1 LALFNFS
8 WKNNMQRH
16 LKAPAPQPAPIP
28 TLSVE
33 EEAILA
39 DEHSEASQA
48 LDQATAAA
56 DHITDVA
63 DVANDA
69 VQVVDITPQCG
80 QVEAE
85 LVEAVGD
92 MAVAG
97 SDADPADVI
106 SLPMPAEGGEPTPEG
121 LSVEG
126 IASTLKSIWDAIVTA
141 IKNMWVGFKHW
152 MTTYFSTLEQNK
164 KHAEKLI
171 ERLSGM
177 KGYLANDGAM
187 VTSSMTDIFHYS
199 GKSFLD
205 LFNTAGRQE
214 QDFNNYVLETT
225 KNQHG
230 LMIPIGDGL
239 AQAYGAYNGDEMSDI
254 GQVVD
259 VLSRHFAD
267 YMKRLDLHPGKGD
280 KWETKAIAQ
289 MKVTAAGYSDKI
301 TDPAQSVE
309 TKIAMLSKI
318 RFSVDQDTSF
328 GSNKI
333 VSMKLDVTPDK
344 LLEYVKERLA
354 FINELIKFK
363 ADQFKALEDKA
374 GAVQNACD
382 AMLKRIKEDNKEGTS
397 FAKRMMPLTT
407 AYAQWA
413 TQPTGK
419 LLNVAARHNKFWL
432 SLFEMATNN
441 FHEA

>member
-1 LALFNFS
+1 M
-8 WKNNMQRH
+8 KRH
-16 LKAPAPQPAPIP
+16 LQAPEPQPIP
-28 TLSVE
+28 TPVLSVE

-39 DEHSEASQA
+39 DEHNEASQA
-48 LDQATAAA
+48 LDNATADA
-56 DHITDVA
+56 DRITEVA
-63 DVANDA
+63 DVAQDA
-69 VQVVDITPQCG
+69 VQVVDMTPEVG
-80 QVEAE
+80 QVEQE
-85 LVEAVGD
+85 LVGAVGD

-97 SDADPADVI
+97 TDADPTDI
-106 SLPMPAEGGEPTPEG
+106 INIPAAPTEGEEPKPEG

-126 IASTLKSIWDAIVTA
+126 IASTLKSIWDAIITA

-152 MTTYFSTLEQNK
+152 LTTYFATLEQNK

-187 VTSSMTDIFHYS
+187 LTSSMTDIFHYS
-199 GKSFLD
+199 GRSFID

-214 QDFNNYVLETT
+214 HDFNAYVLDTT

-230 LMIPIGDGL
+230 LMIPIGDGMV
-239 AQAYGAYNGDEMSDI
+239 QAYNAYQGEDIADI

-259 VLSRHFAD
+259 VLSTRFVD
-267 YMKRLDLHPGKGD
+267 YMKRLNLQPGKGD
-280 KWETKAIAQ
+280 KWETKPIAQ
-289 MKVTAAGYSDKI
+289 MKVVADGYSDRI
-301 TDPAQSVE
+301 TDPAQSIE

-333 VSMKLDVTPDK
+333 ISMKLDVTADK
-344 LLEYVKERLA
+344 LLEYVKERLV
-354 FINELIKFK
+354 FIDELLKFK

-374 GAVQNACD
+374 TAVQGACD
-382 AMLKRIKEDNKEGTS
+382 AMLKRIKEDNKEGTA
-397 FAKRMMPLTT
+397 FAKRLMPLAT
-407 AYAQWA
+407 AYSQWA

-419 LLNVAARHNKFWL
+419 LLHVAARHNKFWL

-441 FHEA
+441 FRAA